1 MKFDYEIKGVVLD
14 EYDMQRIKEHYERCC
29 TAEYL
34 VENFDLDEELALRL
48 AGEVRR
54 LMNKYNYDEEEAIR
68 EVFGKEGIVSE
79 EYFSLLND
87 KNSD

>member
-34 VENFDLDEELALRL
+34 VENFDLDEELSLHF
-48 AGEVRR
+48 AGVIRR
-54 LMNKYNYDEEEAIR
+54 LMYKYDWSEDFAIR
-68 EVFGKEGIVSE
+68 EVLVEEGI
-79 EYFSLLND
+79 LTLKD
-87 KNSD
+87 